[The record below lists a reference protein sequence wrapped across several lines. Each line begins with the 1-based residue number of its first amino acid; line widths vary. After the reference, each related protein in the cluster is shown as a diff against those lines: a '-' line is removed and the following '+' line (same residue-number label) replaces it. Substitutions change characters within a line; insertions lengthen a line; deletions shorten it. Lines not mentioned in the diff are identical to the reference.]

1 VAEILNN
8 RLGIAVARKT
18 YKAYCQLLDLPR
30 WQRIFNAGARPQRL
44 LWASTGTKDPK
55 ASDILY
61 VESLAAPLTI
71 NTLTETTLK
80 AFADHGQTGQLMPR
94 DGGDCEAVLAE
105 FSEAGVDIEALAD
118 QLQKEGVE
126 SFVKSWNE
134 LIESITSKTIDLGKA
149 GSTASSEHSVRAA
162 ETEVRWHKA

>member
-1 VAEILNN
+1 MA
-8 RLGIAVARKT
+8 A
-18 YKAYCQLLDLPR
+18 DL
-30 WQRIFNAGARPQRL
+30 QCGARPQRL

-61 VESLAAPLTI
+61 VEALAAPLTI

-80 AFADHGQTGQLMPR
+80 AFADHGQTGQMMPR

-105 FSEAGVDIEALAD
+105 FAEAGIDIEALAD

-134 LIESITSKTIDLGKA
+134 LIESIASKGVDLEKA
-149 GSTASSEHSVRAA
+149 GSTASG
-162 ETEVRWHKA
+162 